1 MGIFKR
7 HVGNADGSAIIVAIL
22 ILLILTLGGITAI
35 DFSNIEVNYSR
46 NDIERKQFFYY
57 TESAG
62 REVAYDV
69 DKTTGTQYAV
79 LDTSTPVIVTATT
92 VPKTTNVR
100 SRTPKPDA
108 DDVTNYVDPAWPI
121 NTSDADSPELT
132 SLRSREYGYR
142 VYYAGLGFM
151 PKGFGANFSSF
162 VFDIAARVQTTA
174 GGNTEVESAAI
185 VQGFRKIGP
194 KS

>member
-1 MGIFKR
+1 MGIIKR

-35 DFSNIEVNYSR
+35 DFSNIEVKYSR

-69 DKTTGTQYAV
+69 DKTTGTRYAV
-79 LDTSTPVIVTATT
+79 LDTSTPIIVTATANGN
-92 VPKTTNVR
+92 KTSNP
-100 SRTPKPDA
+100 SA
-108 DDVTNYVDPAWPI
+108 AQVTDYVDPAWPI
-121 NTSDADSPELT
+121 NTNDVDSPELT

-142 VYYAGLGFM
+142 VYYTGLGLM

-162 VFDIAARVQTTA
+162 VFDIATRAQTTV